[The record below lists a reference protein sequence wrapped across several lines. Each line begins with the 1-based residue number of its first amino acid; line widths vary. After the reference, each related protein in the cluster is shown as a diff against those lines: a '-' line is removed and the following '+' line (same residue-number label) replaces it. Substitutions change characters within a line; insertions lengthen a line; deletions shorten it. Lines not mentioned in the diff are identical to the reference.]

1 MGAPEAP
8 EPGAKAEAEARS
20 ALSGDAFATSFI
32 GASRRFLCDEYPAKL
47 ERALR
52 GLTPEDV
59 WWRPTPATNSIGH
72 LLLHLTG
79 NVRQWIVH
87 GVGGNP
93 DTRDRASEF
102 ASPPIPIDSVRA
114 VLRDAL
120 TDADRVLGNLSTED
134 LGAPIRI
141 QGLDTTV
148 GEAVYHVVEHFSMHT
163 GQVLWIAKVRTGRD
177 LGLYEVD
184 ERGDVIGTHW

>member
-1 MGAPEAP
+1 VGAPEAP
-8 EPGAKAEAEARS
+8 EPGSKAQAEARP
-20 ALSGDAFATSFI
+20 ALSGGEFAAEFI
-32 GASRRFLCDEYPAKL
+32 AASRRYLCEEYPAKL
-47 ERALR
+47 DRALQ
-52 GLTPEDV
+52 GLTHEDV

-72 LLLHLTG
+72 LLRHLSG

-87 GVGGNP
+87 GLGGEP

-102 ASPPIPIDSVRA
+102 ASPPIPIDAVRA
-114 VLRDAL
+114 ALRDTL
-120 TDADRVLGNLSTED
+120 TDADRVLRDLSPRGLE
-134 LGAPIRI
+134 APLRI

-184 ERGDVIGTHW
+184 ERGHVIGTHW